1 MEKNKIY
8 EKVLSE
14 VLDTLREKKII
25 DSYEWS
31 FWNDNNSLEILDIY
45 KDNKIYS
52 FSYDI
57 KNFKDIEKISKIF

>member
-45 KDNKIYS
+45 KNNEIYS

-57 KNFKDIEKISKIF
+57 KNFKDIEKNLKIF

>member
-45 KDNKIYS
+45 KNNEIYS

-57 KNFKDIEKISKIF
+57 KNFKDIEKNLKKF

>member
-14 VLDTLREKKII
+14 VLDTLKEKKII

>member
-8 EKVLSE
+8 ERVLSE

-45 KDNKIYS
+45 KNNEIYS

-57 KNFKDIEKISKIF
+57 KNFKDIEKNLKIF

>member
-31 FWNDNNSLEILDIY
+31 FWNNNNSLEILDIY

-57 KNFKDIEKISKIF
+57 KNFKDIEKISKNF

>member
-57 KNFKDIEKISKIF
+57 KNFKDIEKIFKNF